1 MVKKKKDAEEIVNT
15 REPVTIEATVD
26 ENELRASLE
35 EIKNYEGV
43 VGYILRNTTS
53 ASIDLKEPAK
63 IIDYA
68 VLSAASFDTTD
79 EISNIFQLGKI
90 RNVIIS
96 GKSIKMLSLALDGNK
111 ISVFMEN
118 NTDAEKVLRKIQT
131 F

>member
-1 MVKKKKDAEEIVNT
+1 MVKKRKNGEEIANT
-15 REPVTIEATVD
+15 SEPITIEATVD
-26 ENELRASLE
+26 QNELRTSLE

-53 ASIDLKEPAK
+53 ASIDLKDPAK
-63 IIDYA
+63 VIDYA
-68 VLSAASFDTTD
+68 VLSATSFDATE
-79 EISNIFQLGKI
+79 EISDIFQLG
-90 RNVIIS
+90 NVKNVVIG

-118 NTDAEKVLRKIQT
+118 NGDAEKVLRRIQT